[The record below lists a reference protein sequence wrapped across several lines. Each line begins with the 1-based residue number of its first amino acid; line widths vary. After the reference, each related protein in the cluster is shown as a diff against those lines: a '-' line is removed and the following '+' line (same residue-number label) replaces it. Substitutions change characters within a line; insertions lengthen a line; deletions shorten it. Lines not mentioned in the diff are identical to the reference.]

1 MNIILE
7 YLKSLIKK
15 DKTMLDLSKYLTD
28 REKAIAIM
36 ETLTNESNG
45 YTHQELLEHVIG
57 NYLNGEKALA
67 AMKDCIDEFP
77 SADFDDFTEED
88 EDDN

>member
-1 MNIILE
+1 
-7 YLKSLIKK
+7 
-15 DKTMLDLSKYLTD
+15 MLDLNKYATD

-36 ETLTNESNG
+36 ETLTNEENG

-67 AMKDCIDEFP
+67 AMMDCIDEFP
-77 SADFDDFTEED
+77 SPEFDDFTEEESD
-88 EDDN
+88 EDDFDKFWTPR